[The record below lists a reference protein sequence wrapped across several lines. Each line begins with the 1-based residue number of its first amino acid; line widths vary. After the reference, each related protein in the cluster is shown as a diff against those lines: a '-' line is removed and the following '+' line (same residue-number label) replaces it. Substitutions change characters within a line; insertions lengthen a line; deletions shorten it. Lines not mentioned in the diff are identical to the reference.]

1 MAELMTSFELEE
13 FLESID
19 LVGIRFLS
27 SLKGRFW
34 LEELREVSLS
44 LAIGVAPLFIVLVV
58 KFELY
63 KLIYLN
69 KINERQLL
77 FLLHK
82 LIY

>member
-34 LEELREVSLS
+34 LEQQADIEEDVDYDV
-44 LAIGVAPLFIVLVV
+44 VADLGD
-58 KFELY
+58 
-63 KLIYLN
+63 
-69 KINERQLL
+69 
-77 FLLHK
+77 
-82 LIY
+82 